1 MISDSVTELHRPML
15 VSSVFC
21 GISCAV
27 FVLGQGLWICFGYSL
42 DMRRVFNAFFDLWR
56 RLCWSD
62 AAQLSGCSDL
72 MTNYKL
78 SDRYL
83 ELIHIFPEMI
93 VWHLYLTTKLN
104 VWTFFIYFFKSG
116 TRLTATR
123 SETRSNTQM
132 IKNKADFNGTVW
144 NVGKSYG

>member
-1 MISDSVTELHRPML
+1 MISDSVTELHRLML
-15 VSSVFC
+15 VSVFR
-21 GISCAV
+21 GISCVV
-27 FVLGQGLWICFGYSL
+27 FVLGQGLWIYFGFSL
-42 DMRRVFNAFFDLWR
+42 DMRRIFNVFFYLWW
-56 RLCWSD
+56 RLSWSD

-83 ELIHIFPEMI
+83 ELIDIFPEMI

-104 VWTFFIYFFKSG
+104 VWTFFISLKSG
-116 TRLTATR
+116 TRLTT
-123 SETRSNTQM
+123 TVQKQDQTH
-132 IKNKADFNGTVW
+132 KWLKDKADFNGTVQ